1 MITFQYYAM
10 FGVAWKIII
19 LHEIICLVIH
29 FITLDMIKI
38 DNLYKIFFFFLLKNV
53 VQSYK
58 FVVILIFGEIKV
70 LKASFILK
78 ITIYIP
84 NSIFYLLIWSYSGSL
99 REGNQVADLLANYGH
114 SLYGNIRVF
123 LCYFLLSFFFFV

>member
-38 DNLYKIFFFFLLKNV
+38 DNLYNFFFFFYLKMLY
-53 VQSYK
+53 SH
-58 FVVILIFGEIKV
+58 IIFGEIKV
-70 LKASFILK
+70 LESSFRLK
-78 ITIYIP
+78 ITIFIP
-84 NSIFYLLIWSYSGSL
+84 NCIICYLRI
-99 REGNQVADLLANYGH
+99 
-114 SLYGNIRVF
+114 
-123 LCYFLLSFFFFV
+123 